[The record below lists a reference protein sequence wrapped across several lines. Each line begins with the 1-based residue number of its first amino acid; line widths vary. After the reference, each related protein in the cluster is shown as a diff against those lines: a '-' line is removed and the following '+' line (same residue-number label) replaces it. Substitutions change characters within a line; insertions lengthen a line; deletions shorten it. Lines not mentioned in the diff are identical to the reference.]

1 MHLSIGEKHIVPRR
15 RVAALRLK
23 ISSSLREEA
32 RRRVKVV
39 LEETEAVEWV
49 LWSGAE
55 VWCPLIHS
63 SKIPHFL
70 FFAPQQGTQFMRMR
84 DWKK

>member
-55 VWCPLIHS
+55 VGVVSADSFIENS
-63 SKIPHFL
+63 SFL
-70 FFAPQQGTQFMRMR
+70 VFCSSTR
-84 DWKK
+84 DSVHADA